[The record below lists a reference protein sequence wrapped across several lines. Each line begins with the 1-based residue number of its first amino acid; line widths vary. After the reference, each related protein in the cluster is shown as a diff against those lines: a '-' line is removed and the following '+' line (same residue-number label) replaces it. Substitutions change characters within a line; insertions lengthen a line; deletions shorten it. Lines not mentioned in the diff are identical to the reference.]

1 MTLLRRARDLL
12 RPLQHTPLHPQW
24 LLGGNGATAEWA
36 EARARGRVLDVGCA
50 DRWISSR
57 LPAGT
62 QYVSLDYP
70 MTGGALYKARPDVF
84 GDAGRLPFA
93 DASMDTVLL
102 LEVLEHLRHPAQAL
116 SEIARVLRPG
126 GILLLTL
133 PFLYPVH
140 DAPHDYQRYTVHGLQ
155 REIEAA
161 GLVEVEPSPT
171 LGSIETAG
179 LLFNLALAGMAGEAI
194 SRRSPGIV
202 LFPLVAVAIP
212 AINIASWLL
221 GRLLPSW
228 PELTAGYRLTAVR
241 P

>member
-1 MTLLRRARDLL
+1 MTSLRRVPGLL
-12 RPLQHTPLHPQW
+12 RPLQRTPLHPQW
-24 LLGGNGATAEWA
+24 LLRGNAATAEWV
-36 EARARGRVLDVGCA
+36 EARARGRILDVGCA

-62 QYVSLDYP
+62 EYLSLDYP
-70 MTGGALYKARPDVF
+70 MTGVGLYKAMPDVF
-84 GDAGRLPFA
+84 GDASRLPFA

-140 DAPHDYQRYTVHGLQ
+140 DAPQDYQRYTVHGLQ

-171 LGSIETAG
+171 LGSVETGG

-194 SRRSPGIV
+194 GRRSPGIV
-202 LFPLVAVAIP
+202 LVPLMAAVIP

-228 PELTAGYRLTAVR
+228 PALTAGYRLRAVR